1 MSEHKK
7 VLNWPDIGR
16 KLGIEQSWLLTDVA
30 AKIGN
35 RPIHAVYIGGSLAEG
50 YGNVRSDV
58 DVYVLLDESSRPL
71 WRGGFE
77 ISVVNSHTLQYVFV
91 SVEQLDAAI
100 LQFENR
106 PFENASV
113 SRSLNQI
120 LHRLVH
126 SVVVHG
132 DVIVQS
138 YRLRLKAARYSE
150 FSSFVKEMQCENS
163 LVDAYGAWEAGQ
175 YETATYNLRLAAI
188 RAFEAV
194 LSLYGQTATNE
205 KWVFEKAVSALG
217 RKHSV
222 YENFVDL
229 YRKMPPSFS
238 SEDVKEYFDNLLAFI
253 QLCFD
258 ATTANVLVPHPTYEQ
273 VSNLTQAIL
282 KRNFFSLRR
291 QKNSRI
297 HIKRYKNSNLVFQA
311 AIPKRELSDRAALVW
326 LCLGITPTLTE
337 SVEMA
342 RHSRPDLF
350 LDVNNVELA
359 KKLEAAWVKTGML
372 VG

>member
-1 MSEHKK
+1 MSEHKQ
-7 VLNWPDIGR
+7 VLNWSDIGR
-16 KLGIEQSWLLTDVA
+16 RLGIEPNWLLADVA

-58 DVYVLLDESSRPL
+58 DVYVLVDEISRPL
-71 WRGGFE
+71 WTGGFE
-77 ISVVNSHTLQYVFV
+77 LSIVNSHALQYAFV

-106 PFENASV
+106 SFEEASV
-113 SRSLNQI
+113 SRALNQI

-132 DVIVQS
+132 DVIVQR
-138 YRLRLKAARYSE
+138 YRSRLNAARYSA

-163 LVDAYGAWEAGQ
+163 LVDAYGAWETGQ

-205 KWVFEKAVSALG
+205 KWVFEKAALALG
-217 RKHSV
+217 KKHPA
-222 YENFVDL
+222 YEGFVEL
-229 YRKMPPSFS
+229 YRRMPISFS
-238 SEDVKEYFDNLLAFI
+238 SKDVKEYFDDLLAFV
-253 QLCFD
+253 QFCFD
-258 ATTANVLVPHPTYEQ
+258 ATTGNVLMPHSPYEQ

-282 KRNFFSLRR
+282 KRKFFGLR

-297 HIKRYKNSNLVFQA
+297 HIKRYKNSNLVCQA

-326 LCLGITPTLTE
+326 LWLGVASTLVE

-342 RHSRPDLF
+342 RDSRPDLF
-350 LDVNNVELA
+350 VDVSNVELA
-359 KKLEAAWVKTGML
+359 KKLEAAWLKTGML